1 MPDEPVILLAEDR
14 EDDVLIIKK
23 AFAQSPL
30 PYTMRVV
37 RDGEQAIQ
45 YLKAEPPYSDRVKNP
60 FPSVILLDL
69 KMPRRDGFEVLQ
81 WIREQPELFGTR
93 VVVLTSSV
101 ISADINRAYE
111 AGANSFLTK
120 PSDFQSYVE
129 LTEFINGFWLQHN
142 KTLERLPA
150 NSAAWRQ
157 TGTP

>member
-1 MPDEPVILLAEDR
+1 MDAHPVILIAEDNENDIFMLR
-14 EDDVLIIKK
+14 R
-23 AFAQSPL
+23 AFTQLEIDSPIFI
-30 PYTMRVV
+30 VS
-37 RDGEQAIQ
+37 DGEQAIS
-45 YLKAEPPYSDRVKNP
+45 YLHGDGKYSNRAEYPLPDLL
-60 FPSVILLDL
+60 LLDL
-69 KMPRRDGFEVLQ
+69 KMPRTNGFEVLQ

-93 VVVLTSSV
+93 VVVLTSSA